1 MENQTTKS
9 PFDVQILAARLKDLM
24 RESVPKVTQKDL
36 AATLGTAPNMVS
48 AYMHGKSCPSLPMA
62 VNIAQYFDVSI
73 DYLAGLT
80 DHRRQQVIVSAP
92 TPPPKRGRDPWRK
105 MAICNSCDWRNAW
118 RLRAATG
125 TARHV
130 CTPTRPGFFANRRR
144 QTITAHIIKA
154 ANAEWAAKTAKVK
167 PQHHDSTKGD

>member
-1 MENQTTKS
+1 MGNQTTKS

-80 DHRRQQVIVSAP
+80 DQRRQQVIVSAP
-92 TPPPKRGRDPWRK
+92 APKRGRDPWRK
-105 MAICNSCDWRNAW
+105 MAICNSCDWR
-118 RLRAATG
+118 RRMAAPCGDWDG
-125 TARHV
+125 TACMYTHE
-130 CTPTRPGFFANRRR
+130 TGIFANRRR

-167 PQHHDSTKGD
+167 TSIS

>member
-1 MENQTTKS
+1 MGNQTTKS

-73 DYLAGLT
+73 DYLAGVLDCVGKYT
-80 DHRRQQVIVSAP
+80 ELFERFNLFFRRRS
-92 TPPPKRGRDPWRK
+92 TFPPKCRDI
-105 MAICNSCDWRNAW
+105 A
-118 RLRAATG
+118 
-125 TARHV
+125 
-130 CTPTRPGFFANRRR
+130 
-144 QTITAHIIKA
+144 
-154 ANAEWAAKTAKVK
+154 
-167 PQHHDSTKGD
+167 

>member
-1 MENQTTKS
+1 MGNQTTKS
-9 PFDVQILAARLKDLM
+9 LFDVQILAARLKDLM

-92 TPPPKRGRDPWRK
+92 APAPKRGRDPWRK
-105 MAICNSCDWRNAW
+105 MAICNSCDWRRRMAAPCGDW
-118 RLRAATG
+118 DGMYVHPRDRHLSRIAADGRRLR
-125 TARHV
+125 
-130 CTPTRPGFFANRRR
+130 
-144 QTITAHIIKA
+144 IL
-154 ANAEWAAKTAKVK
+154 
-167 PQHHDSTKGD
+167 

>member
-36 AATLGTAPNMVS
+36 AAALGTAPNMVS

-73 DYLAGLT
+73 DYLAGLA

-92 TPPPKRGRDPWRK
+92 
-105 MAICNSCDWRNAW
+105 AS
-118 RLRAATG
+118 
-125 TARHV
+125 
-130 CTPTRPGFFANRRR
+130 FANRRR
-144 QTITAHIIKA
+144 RKTAAHIIKT

-167 PQHHDSTKGD
+167 PQHHDNTKGD

>member
-1 MENQTTKS
+1 MGNQTTKS

-36 AATLGTAPNMVS
+36 AAALGTAPNMVS

-80 DHRRQQVIVSAP
+80 DQRQQPTAAP
-92 TPPPKRGRDPWRK
+92 TPEPKRMRNGPWRK
-105 MAICNSCDWRNAW
+105 MAICNSCDWRRRLGGAVW
-118 RLRAATG
+118 RLGRNGLHVHSRDRDFPQFAADG
-125 TARHV
+125 RWL
-130 CTPTRPGFFANRRR
+130 R
-144 QTITAHIIKA
+144 IL
-154 ANAEWAAKTAKVK
+154 
-167 PQHHDSTKGD
+167 

>member
-1 MENQTTKS
+1 MGNQTTKS

-80 DHRRQQVIVSAP
+80 DQRRQQVIVSAP
-92 TPPPKRGRDPWRK
+92 APKRGRDPWRK
-105 MAICNSCDWRNAW
+105 MAICNSCDWR
-118 RLRAATG
+118 RRMAAPCGDWDG
-125 TARHV
+125 TA
-130 CTPTRPGFFANRRR
+130 CITPTRLGFFANRRR
-144 QTITAHIIKA
+144 RTITAHITKA
-154 ANAEWAAKTAKVK
+154 ANAEWAAKTAVRNNTLLK
-167 PQHHDSTKGD
+167 

>member
-1 MENQTTKS
+1 MGNQTTKS

-48 AYMHGKSCPSLPMA
+48 AYMRGKSCPSLPMA

-92 TPPPKRGRDPWRK
+92 TPTPKRGRDPWRK
-105 MAICNSCDWRNAW
+105 MAVCNSCDWR
-118 RLRAATG
+118 RRMAA
-125 TARHV
+125 
-130 CTPTRPGFFANRRR
+130 P
-144 QTITAHIIKA
+144 
-154 ANAEWAAKTAKVK
+154 
-167 PQHHDSTKGD
+167 

>member
-1 MENQTTKS
+1 MGNQTTKS

-36 AATLGTAPNMVS
+36 AAALGTAPNMVS

-92 TPPPKRGRDPWRK
+92 APAPKRGRDPWRK
-105 MAICNSCDWRNAW
+105 MAICNSCDWRRRMSAPCGDW
-118 RLRAATG
+118 DG
-125 TARHV
+125 TACMYTHETGIFRESPPADDY
-130 CTPTRPGFFANRRR
+130 CAYYKSR
-144 QTITAHIIKA
+144 QR
-154 ANAEWAAKTAKVK
+154 
-167 PQHHDSTKGD
+167 

>member
-1 MENQTTKS
+1 MGNQTTKS

-36 AATLGTAPNMVS
+36 AAALGTAPNMVS

-80 DHRRQQVIVSAP
+80 DHRQQPTAAP
-92 TPPPKRGRDPWRK
+92 T
-105 MAICNSCDWRNAW
+105 RNRSA
-118 RLRAATG
+118 
-125 TARHV
+125 
-130 CTPTRPGFFANRRR
+130 
-144 QTITAHIIKA
+144 
-154 ANAEWAAKTAKVK
+154 
-167 PQHHDSTKGD
+167 